1 MRISLELVM
10 SLTLDYSCLY
20 VGPRGRHRLFILLFH
35 GQVFCLAEIH
45 ELVKTVNCTYL
56 IAWVSLIWVE
66 QVPGSCCS
74 AFLIA
79 LPFLYNCIGSTEF
92 SLSSVARVA
101 PSAFNLA
108 VTLTDKPGDL
118 GWKMALKV
126 LFAIS
131 H

>member
-1 MRISLELVM
+1 MCRTEGKAQTVFRLVH
-10 SLTLDYSCLY
+10 D
-20 VGPRGRHRLFILLFH
+20 
-35 GQVFCLAEIH
+35 QVFCLAEIY

-56 IAWVSLIWVE
+56 IARVSLIWVE

-79 LPFLYNCIGSTEF
+79 VPFLYNCIGSIEF
-92 SLSSVARVA
+92 SLSSVAQVA
-101 PSAFNLA
+101 ASAFNLA
-108 VTLTDKPGDL
+108 VTLTDKPDDL